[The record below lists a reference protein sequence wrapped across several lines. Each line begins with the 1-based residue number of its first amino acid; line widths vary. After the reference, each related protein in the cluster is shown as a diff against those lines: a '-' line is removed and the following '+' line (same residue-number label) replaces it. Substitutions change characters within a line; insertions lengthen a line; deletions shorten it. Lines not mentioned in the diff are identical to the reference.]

1 MAKWEGPD
9 EGLQAVGRRSQRG
22 ADEHGSAPH
31 PSGKRPDP
39 VGKGHERAGG
49 LGKNTPADAVAD
61 KALGGLKKAGAELA
75 TSPAAGLHPQV
86 NNDPNGNGTTGE
98 GGTAPGSGAAKPQ
111 ALGTTKATP
120 GDGLAELG
128 KANLPQLHANQ
139 PDKQP
144 ASGDQANK
152 DGASKGLDPAG
163 LAQQAKQLATHPQA
177 LLGKAKGGYQQLEDK
192 ATVWVGK
199 ASQKA
204 GFHWSEKLTKRV
216 TRSMIVTMTG
226 CALWGGVAMG
236 NYQQRPL
243 DDGTVCSTLN
253 TGDDSYS
260 DINPSVGGTSADWTK
275 PGTENYKIAK
285 KVIKTLKSIGLS
297 GVAIAGV
304 LGNAAHESGGLN
316 PGILNSLGDGGKGL
330 IQWTGGRRT
339 QLEELAASMHK
350 SSSDL
355 DVQLAM
361 LKKDFSNPGMWVSG
375 YKKLTPS
382 IFNSL
387 KDPGEAALRF
397 YLSQFEAGGGYD
409 HDPDGTASTREAYAK
424 LAYAT
429 FHLSGVKGNTAKL
442 ESLVGGSVTGLA
454 NDNAATAEKANTANC
469 KGTGNDNVSDGNIV
483 NTARKIKDKLHWTY
497 DQTQRNDWSDS
508 KKFDEVTKF
517 SELKDDGH
525 SDCSSFVDVVYQLC
539 GYKTPHGAGNAWT
552 TISMMDTYSKGDNKM
567 LEEVPAEKA
576 KAGDAAVGTQHAV
589 IITEDWHGDDTKD
602 IESAVPGQGIDES
615 TLGWHIDKGSLHFYH
630 PIKK

>member
-1 MAKWEGPD
+1 MSKWEGPD
-9 EGLQAVGRRSQRG
+9 EGLQAVGRHPHSG
-22 ADEHGSAPH
+22 AAGDGPAHH
-31 PSGKRPDP
+31 PIGKRPDP

-49 LGKNTPADAVAD
+49 LSDNPAADAVAN
-61 KALGGLKKAGAELA
+61 KALGGLKDAGKDLA
-75 TSPAAGLHPQV
+75 TTPAAGLRPQV
-86 NNDPNGNGTTGE
+86 NNDPNGDGTAGE
-98 GGTAPGSGAAKPQ
+98 GGTASGSGAGKPQ

-128 KANLPQLHANQ
+128 KANLPKLHANQ
-139 PDKQP
+139 PDQQP
-144 ASGDQANK
+144 ASGDQADK
-152 DGASKGLDPAG
+152 DGATKGLDPAG

-216 TRSMIVTMTG
+216 TRSMIVAITG
-226 CALWGGVAMG
+226 GALWGGVAMG

-243 DDGTVCSTLN
+243 DDGAVCSTLN
-253 TGDDSYS
+253 TGDESYEDAG
-260 DINPSVGGTSADWTK
+260 DINAQAGGWNK
-275 PGTENYKIAK
+275 ENEAK
-285 KVIKTLKSIGLS
+285 VWKFFKKKGFS
-297 GVAIAGV
+297 GMAIAGIM
-304 LGNAAHESGGLN
+304 GNVAQESGFR
-316 PGILNSLGDGGKGL
+316 PEATSGIADDIGI
-330 IQWTGGRRT
+330 IQWTDNAESNAKSRLMSWARNNHKDYKSLSA
-339 QLEELAASMHK
+339 QLEYLWTA
-350 SSSDL
+350 SSSARTANG
-355 DVQLAM
+355 AM
-361 LKKDFSNPGMWVSG
+361 HNTTLIKGLMDAKSV
-375 YKKLTPS
+375 K
-382 IFNSL
+382 
-387 KDPGEAALRF
+387 EAADLWEE
-397 YLSQFEAGGGYD
+397 QIEGAGNKMMQNRY
-409 HDPDGTASTREAYAK
+409 AYGEQI
-424 LAYAT
+424 YAEM
-429 FHLSGVKGNTAKL
+429 HGSSVKGDKHKL
-442 ESLVGGSVTGLA
+442 ESLLSGATDALA
-454 NDNAATAEKANTANC
+454 TENAATAEKANTANC

-483 NTARKIKDKLHWTY
+483 NTARQIKDKLHWTY
-497 DQTQRNDWSDS
+497 DQTQRNDWSND

-576 KAGDAAVGTQHAV
+576 KAGDAAVGNQHAV
-589 IITEDWHGDDTKD
+589 ILTEDWHGDDTKD

-615 TLGWHIDKGSLHFYH
+615 TLGWHPDKGALHFYH

>member
-9 EGLQAVGRRSQRG
+9 EGLQAVGRHPHSG
-22 ADEHGSAPH
+22 AAGNGPAHH
-31 PSGKRPDP
+31 PIGKRPDP
-39 VGKGHERAGG
+39 AGKGHERAGG
-49 LGKNTPADAVAD
+49 LGDNPADAVAD
-61 KALGGLKKAGAELA
+61 KALGGLKDAGKDLA
-75 TSPAAGLHPQV
+75 TTPAAGLRPQV
-86 NNDPNGNGTTGE
+86 NNDPNGDGTTGE

-139 PDKQP
+139 PNQQQP
-144 ASGDQANK
+144 ASGEQADK

-216 TRSMIVTMTG
+216 TRSMIVAMTG
-226 CALWGGVAMG
+226 GALWGGVAMG

-243 DDGTVCSTLN
+243 DDGAVCSTLN
-253 TGDDSYS
+253 TGDESYEGAG
-260 DINPSVGGTSADWTK
+260 DINAQAGGWNK
-275 PGTENYKIAK
+275 ENEVKVWKFFK
-285 KVIKTLKSIGLS
+285 KKGFS
-297 GVAIAGV
+297 GMAIAGIM
-304 LGNAAHESGGLN
+304 GNLAQESGFR
-316 PGILNSLGDGGKGL
+316 PDATSGIADDIGI
-330 IQWTGGRRT
+330 IQWTDNAESNAKTRLMSWARNNHKDYKSLSA
-339 QLEELAASMHK
+339 QLEYLWAASSSARTANGVAHNTTLIKGLMNAK
-350 SSSDL
+350 S
-355 DVQLAM
+355 V
-361 LKKDFSNPGMWVSG
+361 K
-375 YKKLTPS
+375 
-382 IFNSL
+382 
-387 KDPGEAALRF
+387 EAADLWEE
-397 YLSQFEAGGGYD
+397 QIEGAGNKMMANRY
-409 HDPDGTASTREAYAK
+409 AYGEQI
-424 LAYAT
+424 YAEM
-429 FHLSGVKGNTAKL
+429 HGSSVKGDKHKL
-442 ESLVGGSVTGLA
+442 ESLLSGATDALA
-454 NDNAATAEKANTANC
+454 TENAATAEKANTANC
-469 KGTGNDNVSDGNIV
+469 KNVGDDNTSDGNIV

-517 SELKDDGH
+517 SELKDKGH

-576 KAGDAAVGTQHAV
+576 KAGDAAVGNQHAV

-615 TLGWHIDKGSLHFYH
+615 TLGWHPDKGALHFYH

>member
-9 EGLQAVGRRSQRG
+9 EGLQAVGRHPQRG
-22 ADEHGSAPH
+22 VNNHG

-39 VGKGHERAGG
+39 VGNGHERAGG
-49 LGKNTPADAVAD
+49 LGKDAPADAVVD
-61 KALGGLKKAGAELA
+61 KALGGLKNAGAELA

-86 NNDPNGNGTTGE
+86 NNDPDGKQGDGAT
-98 GGTAPGSGAAKPQ
+98 GSGAAKPQ

-120 GDGLAELG
+120 GGDLADLG

-216 TRSMIVTMTG
+216 TRSMIIAMTG
-226 CALWGGVAMG
+226 GALWGGVAMG

-243 DDGTVCSTLN
+243 DDGAVCSTLN
-253 TGDDSYS
+253 TGDQRYDDAG
-260 DINPSVGGTSADWTK
+260 DINAQAGGWNK
-275 PGTENYKIAK
+275 ENEAK
-285 KVIKTLKSIGLS
+285 VWKFFKKKGFS
-297 GVAIAGV
+297 GMAIAGIM
-304 LGNAAHESGGLN
+304 GNLAQESGFR
-316 PGILNSLGDGGKGL
+316 PDATSGIADDIGI
-330 IQWTGGRRT
+330 IQWTDNSQSNAKTRLMSWARNNHKDYKSLSA
-339 QLEELAASMHK
+339 QLEYLWTA
-350 SSSDL
+350 SSS
-355 DVQLAM
+355 ARTA
-361 LKKDFSNPGMWVSG
+361 SG
-375 YKKLTPS
+375 VMHNITLIKGLMNAKS
-382 IFNSL
+382 V
-387 KDPGEAALRF
+387 KEAADLWEE
-397 YLSQFEAGGGYD
+397 QIEGAGNKMMANRY
-409 HDPDGTASTREAYAK
+409 AYGEQI
-424 LAYAT
+424 YAEM
-429 FHLSGVKGNTAKL
+429 HGSSVKGNKSKL
-442 ESLVGGSVTGLA
+442 ESLLSGATDALA
-454 NDNAATAEKANTANC
+454 TENAATAEKANTANC
-469 KGTGNDNVSDGNIV
+469 KNVGDDNVSDGNIV

-497 DQTQRNDWSDS
+497 DQGQRNDWSDS

-576 KAGDAAVGTQHAV
+576 KAGDAAVGNQHAV

-615 TLGWHIDKGSLHFYH
+615 TLGWHPDKGALHFYH

>member
-1 MAKWEGPD
+1 MTKWEGPD
-9 EGLQAVGRRSQRG
+9 EGLQAVGRHPHSG
-22 ADEHGSAPH
+22 AAGDGPAHH
-31 PSGKRPDP
+31 PIGKRPDP
-39 VGKGHERAGG
+39 AGKGHERSGG
-49 LGKNTPADAVAD
+49 LGKDPADVVAD
-61 KALGGLKKAGAELA
+61 KALGGLKDAGKDLA
-75 TSPAAGLHPQV
+75 TTPAAGLRPQV
-86 NNDPNGNGTTGE
+86 NNDPNGDGTAGE
-98 GGTAPGSGAAKPQ
+98 GGTASGSGAGKPQ

-128 KANLPQLHANQ
+128 KANLPKLHANQ
-139 PDKQP
+139 PNQEQP
-144 ASGDQANK
+144 ASGEQTDK
-152 DGASKGLDPAG
+152 DKADKGLDPAG

-216 TRSMIVTMTG
+216 TRSMIVAMTG
-226 CALWGGVAMG
+226 GALWGGVAMG

-253 TGDDSYS
+253 TGDESYEGAG
-260 DINPSVGGTSADWTK
+260 DINAQAGGWNK
-275 PGTENYKIAK
+275 ENEAK
-285 KVIKTLKSIGLS
+285 VWKFFKKKGFS
-297 GVAIAGV
+297 GIAIAGIM
-304 LGNAAHESGGLN
+304 GNVAQESGFR
-316 PGILNSLGDGGKGL
+316 PDATSGIADDIGI
-330 IQWTGGRRT
+330 IQWTDNSQSNAKSRLMSWARNNHKDYKSLSA
-339 QLEELAASMHK
+339 QLEYLWAASSSARTANGVAHNTTLIKGLMNAK
-350 SSSDL
+350 S
-355 DVQLAM
+355 V
-361 LKKDFSNPGMWVSG
+361 K
-375 YKKLTPS
+375 
-382 IFNSL
+382 
-387 KDPGEAALRF
+387 EAADLWEE
-397 YLSQFEAGGGYD
+397 QIEGAGNKMMANRY
-409 HDPDGTASTREAYAK
+409 AYGEQI
-424 LAYAT
+424 YAEM
-429 FHLSGVKGNTAKL
+429 HGSSVKGDKHKL
-442 ESLVGGSVTGLA
+442 ESLLSGATDALA
-454 NDNAATAEKANTANC
+454 TENAATAEKANTANC
-469 KGTGNDNVSDGNIV
+469 KNVGDDNTSDGNIV

-497 DQTQRNDWSDS
+497 DQGQRNDWSDS

-576 KAGDAAVGTQHAV
+576 KAGDAAVGNQHAV

-615 TLGWHIDKGSLHFYH
+615 TLGWHPDKGALHFYH

>member
-1 MAKWEGPD
+1 MTKWEGPD
-9 EGLQAVGRRSQRG
+9 EGLQAVRRHPQG
-22 ADEHGSAPH
+22 GSGGHDSARH

-39 VGKGHERAGG
+39 AGKGHERSGG
-49 LGKNTPADAVAD
+49 LGKDPADAVAN
-61 KALGGLKKAGAELA
+61 KALGGLKEAGADLA
-75 TSPAAGLHPQV
+75 TSPAAGLRPQV
-86 NNDPNGNGTTGE
+86 NNDPDGTQGD
-98 GGTAPGSGAAKPQ
+98 GANVSGSGAGKPQ
-111 ALGTTKATP
+111 ALGTTKAMP

-128 KANLPQLHANQ
+128 KANLPKLHTNQ
-139 PDKQP
+139 PDKQQP
-144 ASGDQANK
+144 AAGEQADK
-152 DGASKGLDPAG
+152 DKEGKGLDPTG

-216 TRSMIVTMTG
+216 TRSMIVAMTG
-226 CALWGGVAMG
+226 GALWGGVAMG

-243 DDGTVCSTLN
+243 DDGAVCSTLN
-253 TGDDSYS
+253 TGDQSYEDAG
-260 DINPSVGGTSADWTK
+260 DITAQAGGWDK
-275 PGTENYKIAK
+275 ENEHKIWNFFK
-285 KVIKTLKSIGLS
+285 KKGFS
-297 GVAIAGV
+297 GMAIAGIM
-304 LGNAAHESGGLN
+304 GNMAQESGFK
-316 PGILNSLGDGGKGL
+316 PGVTSGIADDIGI
-330 IQWTGGRRT
+330 IQWTNNAQSNAKTRLMSWASNNHKDYKSLSA
-339 QLEELAASMHK
+339 QLEYLWTA
-350 SSSDL
+350 SSSARTANGVMHNTTL
-355 DVQLAM
+355 IKGLMNAKSV
-361 LKKDFSNPGMWVSG
+361 K
-375 YKKLTPS
+375 
-382 IFNSL
+382 
-387 KDPGEAALRF
+387 EAADLWEE
-397 YLSQFEAGGGYD
+397 QIEGAGNKQMQNRY
-409 HDPDGTASTREAYAK
+409 AYGEQI
-424 LAYAT
+424 YAEM
-429 FHLSGVKGNTAKL
+429 HGSSVKGDKHKL
-442 ESLVGGSVTGLA
+442 ESLLSGATDALA
-454 NDNAATAEKANTANC
+454 TENAATAEKENTANC
-469 KGTGNDNVSDGNIV
+469 KGGADDNTSDGNIV

-497 DQTQRNDWSDS
+497 DQTQRNDWSND

-576 KAGDAAVGTQHAV
+576 KAGDAAVGNQHAV

-615 TLGWHIDKGSLHFYH
+615 TLGWHPDKGALHFYH